1 LRREKSEGGFTLIEV
16 IVALSILTIG
26 VIGIVS
32 LFSGSLRSINRS
44 AQARDLGM
52 IALSEMRTILLSPDL
67 TESDNA
73 ESREDY
79 DLSYTIREVG
89 DERFQNLPYKLYD
102 IKLRVTRG
110 GKSFSLQSR
119 KLIRTLRK

>member
-1 LRREKSEGGFTLIEV
+1 MRREKSEGGFTLIEV